1 MNKIDG
7 YVNEVLSYI
16 IADNNMK
23 ARIRDDLTS
32 QLNESAATEDIDEV
46 IHRMGEPK
54 EVAREFM
61 DSMYE
66 DKGELFDE
74 IISKHPDKA
83 VFMKRVYEFKS
94 RASLFGIPLVH
105 IKFNRYGKPTVA
117 KGILAIGTVSVGFI
131 SIGTIPLGVICLG
144 GLPVGIVALGGIS
157 IGLLLAI
164 GGIAVGAA
172 AIGGVAVGLAA
183 IGGVAIG
190 NIAVGGYAKGI
201 VAIGDRAFGD
211 YVLTTNHLGPET
223 SEKVSALVR
232 SAFPNLPDWIID
244 ILSGITADLGSSR

>member
-144 GLPVGIVALGGIS
+144 GLPVGIIALGGIS

-172 AIGGVAVGLAA
+172 AIGGVA
-183 IGGVAIG
+183 IG

-201 VAIGDRAFGD
+201 VAIGDRTFGD